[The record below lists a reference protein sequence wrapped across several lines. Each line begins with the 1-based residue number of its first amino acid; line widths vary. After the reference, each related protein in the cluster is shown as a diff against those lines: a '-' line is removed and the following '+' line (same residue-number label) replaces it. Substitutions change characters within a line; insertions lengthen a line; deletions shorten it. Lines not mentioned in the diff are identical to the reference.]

1 METNSLEK
9 KLCAGTIIYEIIFGI
24 LAIISVAFAIIDI
37 KSGLSSWQQYV
48 DLSIWIIFVID
59 YVVRLVLSDNKK
71 IFVKSNI
78 FDLIAI
84 IPFNSALRI
93 LRSFKFLRLLKVVK
107 LMKIARFVAVLG
119 RIYKKAKRFLNI
131 NGFKFVLLTSIIL
144 ILIGGIAISILEN
157 RTFSDGIWW
166 AFVTTT
172 TVGYG
177 DISPSTG
184 FGRGIAC
191 ILMITG
197 IGLIG
202 SLTSTITSYFMSIGS
217 KKDDMVSN
225 DKIDMVLKLYNELN
239 ETEKDQFDRLKNT
252 NT

>member
-1 METNSLEK
+1 MEENTLDK
-9 KLCAGTIIYEIIFGI
+9 KPSVKTIIYEIIFGI
-24 LAIISVAFAIIDI
+24 LAIISVVFAIIDI
-37 KSGLSSWQQYV
+37 NSGLSSWQQYI

-59 YVVRLVLSDNKK
+59 YIVRMILCDDKK
-71 IFVKSNI
+71 IFIKNNVL
-78 FDLIAI
+78 DLIAI

-93 LRSFKFLRLLKVVK
+93 LRSFKFLRLLKAVK

-119 RIYKKAKRFLNI
+119 RIYKKVKSFLNI
-131 NGFKFVLLTSIIL
+131 NGFKFVLLASVIL
-144 ILIGGIAISILEN
+144 ILIGGIAISIIEN
-157 RTFSDGIWW
+157 KSFSDGVWW

-184 FGRGIAC
+184 LGRGIAC

-217 KKDDMVSN
+217 NKDHIVSN
-225 DKIDMVLKLYNELN
+225 DKINMVLKLYNELN
-239 ETEKDQFDRLKNT
+239 DDEKEIFNKT
-252 NT
+252 K